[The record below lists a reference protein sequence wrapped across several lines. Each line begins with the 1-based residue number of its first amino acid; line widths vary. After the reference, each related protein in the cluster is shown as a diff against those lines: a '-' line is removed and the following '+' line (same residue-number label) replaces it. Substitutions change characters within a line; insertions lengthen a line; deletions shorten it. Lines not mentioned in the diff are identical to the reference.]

1 MFIFGDLIKMK
12 IFFFL
17 LIISSAGYYFYLA
30 VPDSHLGQIKVS
42 VMDSLESIDK
52 SKADYEG
59 ELRNHTVELE
69 AYEKGRSK
77 VEQEFIRRLTD
88 SSACPMTGQKLV
100 FTTNRKFQ
108 LN

>member
-1 MFIFGDLIKMK
+1 
-12 IFFFL
+12 
-17 LIISSAGYYFYLA
+17 LIISSAGYYLYLA
-30 VPDSHLGQIKVS
+30 VPDSHLGEIKVS

-59 ELRNHTVELE
+59 EPRNHTVELE

-77 VEQEFIRRLTD
+77 VEEEFIKRDADL
-88 SSACPMTGQKLV
+88 SASPITGQKSV

>member
-1 MFIFGDLIKMK
+1 LIN
-12 IFFFL
+12 
-17 LIISSAGYYFYLA
+17 SSAGCYFYLA
-30 VPDSHLGQIKVS
+30 VSDSHLGQIKVS

-59 ELRNHTVELE
+59 EPRNHTVELE

-77 VEQEFIRRLTD
+77 VEEEFIKRDADL
-88 SSACPMTGQKLV
+88 SASPITGQKLV

>member
-1 MFIFGDLIKMK
+1 
-12 IFFFL
+12 
-17 LIISSAGYYFYLA
+17 
-30 VPDSHLGQIKVS
+30 
-42 VMDSLESIDK
+42 MDSLESIDK

-59 ELRNHTVELE
+59 EPRNHTVKLE

-77 VEQEFIRRLTD
+77 VEEEFIKRDADL
-88 SSACPMTGQKLV
+88 SASPITGQKLV